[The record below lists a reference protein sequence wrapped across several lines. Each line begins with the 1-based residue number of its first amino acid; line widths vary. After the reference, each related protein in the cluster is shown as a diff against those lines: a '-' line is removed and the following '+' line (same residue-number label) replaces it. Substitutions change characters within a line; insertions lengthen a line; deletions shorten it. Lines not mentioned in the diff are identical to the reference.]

1 MSAPALKDR
10 AIFLAWIA
18 GILLAGM
25 LLWSLTQPFQ
35 ARALLRAVNKMFIS
49 MEDSRR
55 LSAPL
60 GRRPISANPMGV
72 WYSTLDSGTN
82 MFVFAIMWDGIL
94 IPCGALVSPEGKV
107 AELLPLTE
115 HARRLLDRL
124 PPKSVVQMY
133 VRRVEAAAAKRSG
146 Q

>member
-25 LLWSLTQPFQ
+25 LLWSLTQSFQ
-35 ARALLRAVNKMFIS
+35 ARGLLRAVNKMFIS
-49 MEDSRR
+49 LDDSRR

-60 GRRPISANPMGV
+60 GRRPISTNPMGV
-72 WYSTLDSGTN
+72 WYSMLDPEAN

-115 HARRLLDRL
+115 YARRLLDRL
-124 PPKSVVQMY
+124 PQSVVQMY
-133 VRRVEAAAAKRSG
+133 VRRVEAAAAGRG
-146 Q
+146 RQ